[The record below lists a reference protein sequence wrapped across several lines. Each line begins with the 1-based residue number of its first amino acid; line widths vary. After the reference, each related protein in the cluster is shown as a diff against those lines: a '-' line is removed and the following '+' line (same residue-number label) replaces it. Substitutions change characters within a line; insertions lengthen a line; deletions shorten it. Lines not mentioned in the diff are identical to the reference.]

1 MARRSPR
8 KSAPKSRPARP
19 DEARPPRALH
29 YKVVELSNVDEGALE
44 RALNEWVPRGWTFD
58 GVQFAM
64 RESSKRPSMAF
75 VFFTRE
81 EAAIAEQ
88 QEAGPR
94 HHPAPEEHR
103 FRAQAQAEAHLR
115 RMAKDAPARDAPQ
128 ALDPWA
134 RLRALAGEEDQDE
147 ILRLVDP
154 DKTFDGDEEP

>member
-1 MARRSPR
+1 MARPRRSPK
-8 KSAPKSRPARP
+8 KSAPRPRPART
-19 DEARPPRALH
+19 DEASARRALH

-44 RALNEWVPRGWTFD
+44 RVLNEWVPRGWVFD

-81 EAAIAEQ
+81 GPPLTESLESGAAHE
-88 QEAGPR
+88 
-94 HHPAPEEHR
+94 PAPEEHR
-103 FRAQAQAEAHLR
+103 FRAQADAEAHLR
-115 RMAKDAPARDAPQ
+115 RIAKEPAAAP

-147 ILRLVDP
+147 ILRLIDP
-154 DKTFDGDEEP
+154 DKTFDGDGES